1 MPQTIEHIDILNIL
15 GVRKGWVAIT
25 KVDVIND
32 KEWID
37 LIELEIS
44 EYLSNYNFE
53 IFSYNRINNISGD
66 GVDLLKQN
74 ILSYADREKLNES
87 LKYFRMNVI
96 DFHKKRIWYNC
107 YWYSS

>member
-1 MPQTIEHIDILNIL
+1 M
-15 GVRKGWVAIT
+15 
-25 KVDVIND
+25 DVIND

-74 ILSYADREKLNES
+74 ILSYADQ
-87 LKYFRMNVI
+87 
-96 DFHKKRIWYNC
+96 
-107 YWYSS
+107 